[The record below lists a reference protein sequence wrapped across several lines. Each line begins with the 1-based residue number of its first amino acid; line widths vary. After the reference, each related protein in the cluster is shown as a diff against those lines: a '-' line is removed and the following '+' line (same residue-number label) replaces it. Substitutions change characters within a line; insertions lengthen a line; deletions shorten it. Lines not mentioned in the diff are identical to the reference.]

1 MSIVDVKL
9 AAECEMV
16 HRQVMEYWRE
26 GSPVKIWIETECY
39 VLNMKV
45 VVGGII
51 AEQKAEK
58 LSGGKEWIDVGDIIC
73 GRY

>member
-1 MSIVDVKL
+1 
-9 AAECEMV
+9 
-16 HRQVMEYWRE
+16 
-26 GSPVKIWIETECY
+26 
-39 VLNMKV
+39 MKV